1 VAHEFKHPN
10 YYKEIKKMPIEKPLY
25 ASEPD
30 EFEVID
36 LPSLLEG
43 FSEWEKENPGGT
55 WKEYIADKPVKLSG
69 GGSVEDY
76 GELIDAYLKKIDVL
90 EGESLTEYVSRIR
103 AAEKKA
109 ND

>member
-1 VAHEFKHPN
+1 LAHEFKHPK
-10 YYKEIKKMPIEKPLY
+10 YYRKITMPIEKPLY

-55 WKEYIADKPVKLSG
+55 FKQYIDEKPVKLSG
-69 GGSVEDY
+69 GGSVEKY
-76 GELIDAYLKKIDVL
+76 GDLIDAYIKKIDVI
-90 EGESLTEYVSRIR
+90 EGETLTEYVSRIR
-103 AAEKKA
+103 EAEKKA
-109 ND
+109 NE

>member
-1 VAHEFKHPN
+1 
-10 YYKEIKKMPIEKPLY
+10 MPIEKPLY

-55 WKEYIADKPVKLSG
+55 
-69 GGSVEDY
+69 
-76 GELIDAYLKKIDVL
+76 
-90 EGESLTEYVSRIR
+90 
-103 AAEKKA
+103 
-109 ND
+109 